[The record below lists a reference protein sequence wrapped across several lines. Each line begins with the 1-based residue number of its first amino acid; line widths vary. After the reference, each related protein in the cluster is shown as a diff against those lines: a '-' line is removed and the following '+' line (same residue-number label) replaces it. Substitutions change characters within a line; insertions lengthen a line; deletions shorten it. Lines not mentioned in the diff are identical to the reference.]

1 MQTGSGSAQAQHR
14 DLQTEMQGL
23 ADGTDTGQVTLRTVL
38 EGGAGRP
45 PRPWA
50 TLTCVEQEGQEVEGH
65 PGHGRR
71 SFCELCTEAAQLDW
85 PLQVSV
91 LSSPLAARKGRSMN
105 ANLLLPAHP
114 VSQLLAEP

>member
-1 MQTGSGSAQAQHR
+1 
-14 DLQTEMQGL
+14 MQGL

-65 PGHGRR
+65 PGHGGRF
-71 SFCELCTEAAQLDW
+71 FCELCTEAAQLDW

-91 LSSPLAARKGRSMN
+91 LSSPLAARKGRSSECKST
-105 ANLLLPAHP
+105 PP
-114 VSQLLAEP
+114 SPSCVSAPG